1 MGAGFAGPV
10 AGRSHREKAAMRTI
24 LPVAM
29 AGAFLLG
36 WALWGFDDH
45 THGELWALAIIL
57 SFVFG
62 HVLRGIWH

>member
-1 MGAGFAGPV
+1 
-10 AGRSHREKAAMRTI
+10 MRTI